1 MKNLLCHFA
10 AALVFCSLAG
20 TATAASHA
28 EIRIINRSSGE
39 SLPIYRHQGQLW
51 VAGKPGDRY
60 SIQVNNRT
68 GGRLL
73 SVVSVDGVNVVS
85 GDTAATN
92 QRGYVLAPGGSVDVA
107 GWRKSEREVAA
118 FYFTAL
124 EDSYASR
131 TKRPDN
137 VGVIGIAAFRE
148 YQAPVALQEMAAD
161 RAGAPLQSRSNAAPA
176 APVAKAESR
185 LGTGHGERVYAP
197 AQSVEF
203 QRASE
208 SPDEIISVR
217 YDSYA
222 NLVARGIIPAA
233 RRHPYPKAVPNAFPG
248 NNYVPDPS

>member
-1 MKNLLCHFA
+1 MKNLCHFA
-10 AALVFCSLAG
+10 AALAFSSFAG
-20 TATAASHA
+20 AATAATHA
-28 EIRIINRSSGE
+28 DIRIVNRSSGE

-73 SVVSVDGVNVVS
+73 SVVSVDGVNVIS

-92 QRGYVLAPGGSVDVA
+92 QRGYVLSPGGSVDIA
-107 GWRKSEREVAA
+107 GWRKSERDVAA

-124 EDSYASR
+124 EDSYAAR

-148 YQAPVALQEMAAD
+148 YQAPVVIQEMAAD
-161 RAGAPLQSRSNAAPA
+161 RAAPMQSRSNAAPA
-176 APVAKAESR
+176 AAPMEKAESR
-185 LGTGHGERVYAP
+185 LGTGHGERVYSP
-197 AQSVEF
+197 TQSVEF

-208 SPDEIISVR
+208 SPDEIITVR

-222 NLVARGIIPAA
+222 NLVARGIIPAP
-233 RRHPYPKAVPNAFPG
+233 RRHNAPSAFPG
-248 NNYVPDPS
+248 NHYAQDPS

>member
-1 MKNLLCHFA
+1 MKNLLCHIA
-10 AALVFCSLAG
+10 AALAFCSFTGA
-20 TATAASHA
+20 ATAASHA

-39 SLPIYRHQGQLW
+39 TLPIYRHQGQLW

-60 SIQVNNRT
+60 AIQVNNRT

-73 SVVSVDGVNVVS
+73 GVVSVDGVNVVS

-92 QRGYVLAPGGSVDVA
+92 QRGYVLAPGGSVDIA

-124 EDSYASR
+124 EDSYAAR

-148 YQAPVALQEMAAD
+148 YQAPVVQQEMAAD
-161 RAGAPLQSRSNAAPA
+161 TASGALRSRSNAAPA
-176 APVAKAESR
+176 AAPMDKSESR

-208 SPDEIISVR
+208 SPDEIITVR

-222 NLVARGIIPAA
+222 NLVARGIIPAP
-233 RRHPYPKAVPNAFPG
+233 RRHSSPNAFPG
-248 NNYVPDPS
+248 NNSVPDPS